1 MKLTPDH
8 LFVAFAVLL
17 VAGFTAIWWPLGL
30 LAGASVAL
38 VASIAM
44 ARAATDDE

>member
-1 MKLTPDH
+1 MKPNADH

>member
-1 MKLTPDH
+1 MTPDR
-8 LFVAFAVLL
+8 LFVVFAVLL
-17 VAGFTAIWWPLGL
+17 IAGFAAIWWPLGL

-44 ARAATDDE
+44 ARAADDTE

>member
-17 VAGFTAIWWPLGL
+17 VAGFTSIWWPLGL
-30 LAGASVAL
+30 LAGSSVAL

>member
-1 MKLTPDH
+1 MKLTSDL
-8 LFVAFAVLL
+8 LFAFFAVLL

-38 VASIAM
+38 LACIAM
-44 ARAATDDE
+44 ARAHTDEQ

>member
-1 MKLTPDH
+1 VRPNADH

>member
-1 MKLTPDH
+1 VRPNADH
-8 LFVAFAVLL
+8 LFIAFAVLL

-38 VASIAM
+38 VASVAM

>member
-1 MKLTPDH
+1 VRPNADH
-8 LFVAFAVLL
+8 LFLAFAVLL
-17 VAGFTAIWWPLGL
+17 VAGFLAIWWPLGL

>member
-1 MKLTPDH
+1 MKPNADH

-30 LAGASVAL
+30 LAGSSVAL

>member
-1 MKLTPDH
+1 VRPNADH
-8 LFVAFAVLL
+8 LFIAFAVLL